1 LPLAT
6 RLPVGPAFRS
16 ARAVRYRV
24 PAIRP
29 VAGCGTPV
37 AAVACSRSRAVTSLV
52 LALAGLW
59 AAVTGRVSPAAG
71 GWPVTGIAPLV
82 GTVPALRA
90 AVTGRRVVP
99 AAGGWPVT
107 GIAPLVGTVPALRA
121 AVTGR
126 VAPAPGGWPVTGIA
140 PLVGTV
146 PALRAAVT
154 GRRVVP
160 APGDWPVTGIAPP
173 VRAVSALAGI
183 AARVPPPPARW
194 RTTAVTTGVSPAAG
208 LRLAAAA

>member
-1 LPLAT
+1 MPLAT

-59 AAVTGRVSPAAG
+59 AAVTGRVS
-71 GWPVTGIAPLV
+71 
-82 GTVPALRA
+82 
-90 AVTGRRVVP
+90 P

>member
-1 LPLAT
+1 MPLAT

-71 GWPVTGIAPLV
+71 
-82 GTVPALRA
+82 R
-90 AVTGRRVVP
+90 
-99 AAGGWPVT
+99 
-107 GIAPLVGTVPALRA
+107 
-121 AVTGR
+121 
-126 VAPAPGGWPVTGIA
+126 WPVTGIA

>member
-1 LPLAT
+1 MPLAT

-82 GTVPALRA
+82 GTVPALGA
-90 AVTGRRVVP
+90 AVT
-99 AAGGWPVT
+99 A
-107 GIAPLVGTVPALRA
+107 
-121 AVTGR
+121 
-126 VAPAPGGWPVTGIA
+126 
-140 PLVGTV
+140 
-146 PALRAAVT
+146 
-154 GRRVVP
+154 RRVVP